1 MKFHKYANLF
11 ALIEGKEF
19 DLLVRDIKE
28 NGLNNPIVLYEGKIL
43 DGRNRYLACK
53 EIGIEPETKVFNS
66 GGDPLTFVLSE
77 NLRRRHLTTSQRAA
91 LAAEVANM
99 TQADAAHQTNA
110 KLGRSAEIGQA
121 ISNKQSAQLF
131 QVGTT
136 AIKEAKKIKSENQDL
151 FNELK
156 TGESTIQQAKRE
168 IVKTKIK
175 ERPELPTDKYRV
187 IYADPPWK
195 YGNDFT
201 KAMPGSTRP
210 NDYYPTMS
218 ISEICEMEISEITDE
233 NAVLFLWVTSPI
245 LEDAFQ
251 VIKAWGFKYK
261 ASFVWD
267 KIGHNFGYYNS
278 VRHEFLLVCTKGSCL
293 PDESILFDSVQ
304 SIEKMAHSEKPEKF
318 RQIIDELYQSGRRI
332 ELFARKRIDKWD
344 AYGNQI

>member
-1 MKFHKYANLF
+1 MEFHKYANLF

-99 TQADAAHQTNA
+99 THGGNRKIDQSPNLDFDHSTKKVGELFNVS
-110 KLGRSAEIGQA
+110 RSNI
-121 ISNKQSAQLF
+121 F
-131 QVGTT
+131 
-136 AIKEAKKIKSENQDL
+136 EAKKIKSENQDL

-195 YGNDFT
+195 YGNTQPDYQT
-201 KAMPGSTRP
+201 EQA
-210 NDYYPTMS
+210 DYYQLMDIP
-218 ISEICEMEISEITDE
+218 EICEMRVKEIADD

-245 LEDAFQ
+245 LEEAFQ

-267 KIGHNFGYYNS
+267 KIGHNMGHYNS
-278 VRHEFLLVCTKGSCL
+278 VRHEFLLICVKGSCQ
-293 PDESILFDSVQ
+293 PDEAILFDSVQ
-304 SIEKMAHSEKPEKF
+304 SIDRTKHSEKPGKF
-318 RQIIDELYQSGRRI
+318 REIIDTIYPYGKRI
-332 ELFARKRIDKWD
+332 ELFAREKIESWD
-344 AYGNQI
+344 AYGNEIS

>member
-1 MKFHKYANLF
+1 VEFHKYANLF

-19 DLLVRDIKE
+19 DLLVRDIKA
-28 NGLNNPIVLYEGKIL
+28 NGLNNPIVLYKGKIL

-77 NLRRRHLTTSQRAA
+77 NLRRRHLTASQRAA

-99 TQADAAHQTNA
+99 THGGNRKMNQGTKSSFD
-110 KLGRSAEIGQA
+110 K
-121 ISNKQSAQLF
+121 SNKQASELF

-195 YGNDFT
+195 YGNTQPDYQT
-201 KAMPGSTRP
+201 EQA
-210 NDYYPTMS
+210 DYYQLMDIP
-218 ISEICEMEISEITDE
+218 EICEMRVKEIADD

-245 LEDAFQ
+245 LEEAFQ

-267 KIGHNFGYYNS
+267 KIGHNMGHYNS
-278 VRHEFLLVCTKGSCL
+278 VRHEFLLICVKGSCQ
-293 PDESILFDSVQ
+293 PDEAILFDSVQ
-304 SIEKMAHSEKPEKF
+304 SIDRTKHSEKPGKF
-318 RQIIDELYQSGRRI
+318 REIIDTIYPYGKRI
-332 ELFARKRIDKWD
+332 ELFAREKIESWD
-344 AYGNQI
+344 AYGNEIS